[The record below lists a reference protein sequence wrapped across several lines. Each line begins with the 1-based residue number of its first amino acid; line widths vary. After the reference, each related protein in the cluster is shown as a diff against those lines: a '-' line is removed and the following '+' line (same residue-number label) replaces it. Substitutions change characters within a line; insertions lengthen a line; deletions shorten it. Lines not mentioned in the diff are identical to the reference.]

1 MQAKLEH
8 YKIFKAVADTGN
20 ISTTAK
26 ELYLS
31 QSAVS
36 QSIKILEDSLG
47 VRLFSRTSRG
57 VMLTSDGNTL
67 YEYVSSALSLLEAG
81 ETRLGETKNLVRG
94 ELKIGASNTLTESY
108 LLNILHEYLPNFE
121 HIETGRSLDSKM

>member
-8 YKIFKAVADTGN
+8 YKIFKAVADSGN
-20 ISTTAK
+20 ISACAK

-36 QSIKILEDSLG
+36 QSVKILEDSLG

-57 VMLTSDGNTL
+57 VMLTADEAGKNVVRLHTNMFQ
-67 YEYVSSALSLLEAG
+67 ALSLFWK
-81 ETRLGETKNLVRG
+81 RVKQ
-94 ELKIGASNTLTESY
+94 
-108 LLNILHEYLPNFE
+108 
-121 HIETGRSLDSKM
+121 DSENPRIW

>member
-20 ISTTAK
+20 ISATAK

-94 ELKIGASNTLTESY
+94 ELKIGASNTLT
-108 LLNILHEYLPNFE
+108 
-121 HIETGRSLDSKM
+121 